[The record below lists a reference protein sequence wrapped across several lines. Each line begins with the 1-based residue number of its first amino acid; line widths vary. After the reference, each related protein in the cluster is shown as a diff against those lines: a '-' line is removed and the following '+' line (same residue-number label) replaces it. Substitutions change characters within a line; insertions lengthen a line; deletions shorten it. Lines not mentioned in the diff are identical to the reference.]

1 MNLQII
7 STKQMREDFS
17 RVKEAMEEGRT
28 LLLMYRSQ
36 PLAQI
41 KPVFQKTIRKV
52 KPRFFSL
59 KRMQEWIKDDQLTE
73 KQRAR
78 IYAIF
83 NRLS

>member
-1 MNLQII
+1 
-7 STKQMREDFS
+7 MREDFS
-17 RVKEAMEEGRT
+17 RVKDAMEEGRT
-28 LLLMYRSQ
+28 LLLLYRSQ

-59 KRMQEWIKDDQLTE
+59 KRMQGWIKDDRLSE

>member
-1 MNLQII
+1 
-7 STKQMREDFS
+7 MREDFS
-17 RVKEAMEEGRT
+17 RVKDAMEEGRT

-41 KPVFQKTIRKV
+41 KPIFQKTVRKV
-52 KPRFFSL
+52 RPRFFSL
-59 KRMQEWIKDDQLTE
+59 KRMREWIKDDQLTE